1 MLQDKLSGYRL
12 ILASQSPRRQML
24 LEGLDLNFEVILIP
38 EIDESIPDNLFGK
51 DIAIYLSKHKAQ
63 TYKSILNSKT
73 IVITAD
79 TIVWYNNQVLNKPID
94 KYDAV
99 NMLKMLSGQMHIVYT
114 GVCISTINREI
125 TFCSETKVW
134 FRELNDNEINF
145 YVDKYNPY
153 DKAGAYGAQEWIGY
167 VAIEKIEGSYFN
179 VMGLPV
185 QQLYNEL
192 ETFIK

>member
-1 MLQDKLSGYRL
+1 MLQDKLSEYNL

-24 LEGLDLNFEVILIP
+24 LKGLDLNFEVIVIP
-38 EIDESIPDNLFGK
+38 EIDESIPDNLKGK

-63 TYKSILNSKT
+63 SYKPILNNKT

-79 TIVWYNNQVLNKPID
+79 TIVWFDNKVLNKPVD
-94 KYDAV
+94 KSEAIQ
-99 NMLKMLSGQMHIVYT
+99 MLKMLSGQMHIVYT
-114 GVCISTINREI
+114 GVCISSLKHEI

-134 FRELNDNEINF
+134 FRNLSDSEVEF
-145 YVDKYNPY
+145 YVEKYKPY

-167 VAIEKIEGSYFN
+167 VAIERIEGSYFN

-192 ETFIK
+192 ENFIE

>member
-1 MLQDKLSGYRL
+1 MLQDKLSEYNL

-24 LEGLDLNFEVILIP
+24 LKGLDLNFEVIVIP
-38 EIDESIPDNLFGK
+38 EIDESIPDNLFEK

-63 TYKSILNSKT
+63 SYKPILNNKT

-79 TIVWYNNQVLNKPID
+79 TIVWYDNKVLNKPLD
-94 KYDAV
+94 KSEAIQ
-99 NMLKMLSGQMHIVYT
+99 MLKMLSGQMHIVYT
-114 GVCISTINREI
+114 GVCISTLNREI

-134 FRELNDNEINF
+134 FRNLSDSEIEF
-145 YVDKYNPY
+145 YVEKYKPY

-192 ETFIK
+192 ELFIA

>member
-1 MLQDKLSGYRL
+1 MLQDKLSDYNL

-24 LEGLDLNFEVILIP
+24 LKGLDLNFEVIVIP
-38 EIDESIPDNLFGK
+38 EIDESIPENLFEK

-63 TYKSILNSKT
+63 SYKPILNNKT

-79 TIVWYNNQVLNKPID
+79 TIVWFDNKVLNKPFD
-94 KYDAV
+94 KNEAIQ
-99 NMLKMLSGQMHIVYT
+99 MLKMLSGQMHIVYT
-114 GVCISTINREI
+114 GVCISSLNREI

-134 FRELNDNEINF
+134 FRNLSDSEIEF
-145 YVDKYNPY
+145 YVEKYKPY

-192 ETFIK
+192 ELFIA